1 MPDLTAVTLQS
12 SFCLLLCVPAR
23 WCETKQREDEPAS
36 RSTSSAGEKSSWVVC
51 LLLKPSVPTQPFVP
65 HTVLALS
72 APLSL
77 YPTYLF
83 SHHSVL
89 LSNITL
95 CLCPLSA
102 SHPLQP
108 LNFSTSP
115 IHSIVFISSVV
126 LSLSFLFTS
135 FSSHLQG
142 DTSVLKMG
150 WPPLWY
156 SKQSEDITRSKCA
169 LILCCHLCLLIL
181 SVPWTT
187 LVFSPVFQCM
197 GKRST
202 VK

>member
-1 MPDLTAVTLQS
+1 MNQHHTAHLLQGKKAVGKFAS
-12 SFCLLLCVPAR
+12 SWSHLSLHNLLCRTLYLPF
-23 WCETKQREDEPAS
+23 
-36 RSTSSAGEKSSWVVC
+36 
-51 LLLKPSVPTQPFVP
+51 LL
-65 HTVLALS
+65 
-72 APLSL
+72 LSL
-77 YPTYLF
+77 YPAYLF

-102 SHPLQP
+102 FHPFQP

-115 IHSIVFISSVV
+115 IHSILFISSVV

-135 FSSHLQG
+135 FSLYLQG

-156 SKQSEDITRSKCA
+156 SKQSEDIARSKCV

-181 SVPWTT
+181 SVSWTT
-187 LVFSPVFQCM
+187 LVFSPVFHCM